1 MAYADI
7 AQVGAIEAELHPL
20 DAWSRDV
27 FAAAVGDRGTYVC
40 RVAVQAATCLVA
52 YAVVSVAAD
61 QCDLQ
66 NLTVRA
72 AHQRK
77 GLGRRL
83 LVDALDGARQR
94 GAREAFL
101 EVRHDNTA
109 ATALY
114 TAYGFDVIGRRRHY
128 YARGV
133 DGLVMRT
140 QLGGDPA
147 LAPRVLDWRVEL

>member
-1 MAYADI
+1 MAYADL
-7 AQVGAIEAELHPL
+7 AQVGTIEAELHPL
-20 DAWSRDV
+20 DAWSTDV

-40 RVAVQAATCLVA
+40 RVAVQPATGLVA

-72 AHQRK
+72 ADQRK

-83 LVDALDGARQR
+83 LVDALDGARRR

-101 EVRHDNTA
+101 EVRHDNA
-109 ATALY
+109 AAVRLY
-114 TAYGFDVIGRRRHY
+114 AAYGFEVIGRRRDY
-128 YARGV
+128 YTSGV
-133 DGLVMRT
+133 DGLVMRMR
-140 QLGGDPA
+140 LGGD
-147 LAPRVLDWRVEL
+147 R